1 MHWCGEFCD
10 DQETEWSRKPSRT
23 WDFLHELH
31 VPQLGRASRERAA
44 TSPSP
49 ACTVLGPGGRLY
61 IRHKVPQTTPQSWTG
76 MICATRSATCRSTT
90 SRRACVKCK
99 MVCIWEFQDREHH
112 LTQPPAVMNYTEM
125 ESKVREAT
133 NNEPWGAS
141 SSMMQEI
148 ASGTH
153 N

>member
-1 MHWCGEFCD
+1 M
-10 DQETEWSRKPSRT
+10 T
-23 WDFLHELH
+23 
-31 VPQLGRASRERAA
+31 
-44 TSPSP
+44 
-49 ACTVLGPGGRLY
+49 
-61 IRHKVPQTTPQSWTG
+61 
-76 MICATRSATCRSTT
+76 CATRSATCRSTT
-90 SRRACVKCK
+90 SRPASVKCK
-99 MVCIWEFQDREHH
+99 MVCIRELQGYGHY
-112 LTQPPAVMNYTEM
+112 LTQPTAVMNYTEM

>member
-1 MHWCGEFCD
+1 MDWNDLRNQVSNLSVYDLKAGV
-10 DQETEWSRKPSRT
+10 RK
-23 WDFLHELH
+23 
-31 VPQLGRASRERAA
+31 VQN
-44 TSPSP
+44 
-49 ACTVLGPGGRLY
+49 
-61 IRHKVPQTTPQSWTG
+61 G
-76 MICATRSATCRSTT
+76 MY
-90 SRRACVKCK
+90 
-99 MVCIWEFQDREHH
+99 IWEFQDREHH

>member
-1 MHWCGEFCD
+1 M
-10 DQETEWSRKPSRT
+10 T
-23 WDFLHELH
+23 
-31 VPQLGRASRERAA
+31 
-44 TSPSP
+44 
-49 ACTVLGPGGRLY
+49 
-61 IRHKVPQTTPQSWTG
+61 
-76 MICATRSATCRSTT
+76 CAIRSATCRCTT
-90 SRRACVKCK
+90 SRLAFAKCK
-99 MVCIWEFQDREHH
+99 MVCIPELQGHGH
-112 LTQPPAVMNYTEM
+112 NLTQPPAVMNYTEM